1 MWSLSALIELDFNVR
16 GFLMQLLT
24 KYICYFLK
32 SSVGDVH
39 HRTGEF
45 SSFTGEFF
53 RFTGEFF
60 KILAIFQEILAN
72 FQNYWRKPQFYWR
85 KFRQKIGRGCLKDNL
100 YRFTKNLREF
110 IRCNEA
116 RRGRETL
123 HPSQMLTNLNCQSS
137 LCPQN

>member
-1 MWSLSALIELDFNVR
+1 MNYVVGKRADRVGFQCQ

-72 FQNYWRKPQFYWR
+72 FQNYWRKPQFYLR

-100 YRFTKNLREF
+100 YRFTKIFGSLSVAMRRE
-110 IRCNEA
+110 RKE
-116 RRGRETL
+116 RGTFMEG
-123 HPSQMLTNLNCQSS
+123 QMLRVS
-137 LCPQN
+137 LDE